1 MTNFLNLHG
10 LLFGPGV
17 GYCAQQA
24 AEMSAISQKKKKQT
38 KTQERSPVSPFFLP
52 TPNIPYVLPVPSLKK
67 CSLVSSQHQYEE
79 QPGQQHQP
87 RCLLDRRITET
98 EEQQPCL
105 WSIAAVWFW
114 RWSPQTG
121 WCDNS
126 GRLPV
131 IPACA
136 LSVLERHSPNS
147 SPEFQARRLPA
158 VGHSKREWEHTLHTE
173 AGSRKLDSFVL
184 HAPLISGTKGPPV
197 PPAPR
202 VGTWEAG
209 KTELPFHWRTLWL
222 WWVPRGDTAVAK

>member
-24 AEMSAISQKKKKQT
+24 AEMSAISQKKKNKPKPRKGVQWAPSFCLHPIFPMCCLS
-38 KTQERSPVSPFFLP
+38 QAWRSAAWLA
-52 TPNIPYVLPVPSLKK
+52 PSISMK
-67 CSLVSSQHQYEE
+67 SSQDSNIS
-79 QPGQQHQP
+79 PGAFWTGESQKQKSNNLVFDQ
-87 RCLLDRRITET
+87 LLLCGFEDGPLRQGDVTILAGY
-98 EEQQPCL
+98 L
-105 WSIAAVWFW
+105 WSA
-114 RWSPQTG
+114 
-121 WCDNS
+121 
-126 GRLPV
+126 
-131 IPACA
+131 ACA

-147 SPEFQARRLPA
+147 SPEFQARSLPA